1 MGAAHGAKKKYEK
14 WRKDEEEEKTDKS
27 HSGRLRRFFNHKHE
41 KKSDAHEESYVHM

>member
-14 WRKDEEEEKTDKS
+14 WRKDEEEEKADKS
-27 HSGRLRRFFNHKHE
+27 HTGRFRRFFNHKRE